1 MSRSRKKHPIAR
13 NNDKDFKRFSNK
25 RTRHDWKLSDGNGY
39 RRNGFS
45 WQIHD
50 YISNWYRTAY
60 GRLGLR
66 ALEDPKKRAEAYGK

>member
-13 NNDKDFKRFSNK
+13 NNDKSWKRYSNK
-25 RTRHDWKLSDGNGY
+25 RTRHDLELSDGNGY
-39 RRNGFS
+39 RRNGMS
-45 WQIHD
+45 WRIHD

-66 ALEDPKKRAEAYGK
+66 GLDTPIERVRAYGK